1 MIEQLEDRHVV
12 AVAML
17 SYLYYHPEPMSL
29 IASESQV
36 GGVVDIALWLNLED
50 GDITCRQRKVPVLK
64 SKKGEVRLPNT
75 AVPVKLLADN
85 HDLSGEVG
93 REQFAFS
100 VLKHLIFERWSY
112 RGCFNDLGI
121 DAAVLDKIKLNL
133 SGPVLTTAG
142 AKSPLSFIENVLLPV
157 LYEGSTEQKVLH

>member
-17 SYLYYHPEPMSL
+17 SYLYYHPEPLSL
-29 IASESQV
+29 IVNESQA
-36 GGVVDIALWLNLED
+36 GGVVDISLWLHLED

-85 HDLSGEVG
+85 HDLKGDVG

-112 RGCFNDLGI
+112 SGCFNELGI
-121 DAAVLDKIKLNL
+121 DAAALDKIKLNL
-133 SGPVLTTAG
+133 SAPVLTTTG
-142 AKSPLSFIENVLLPV
+142 AKSPLNFIENVLLPI
-157 LYEGSTEQKVLH
+157 LYEGSPEQTALH